1 MKKINIAK
9 FFRYSMSAL
18 MFPQIIMLTLNYILF
33 LPFQFRLESYDFI
46 LLFMPLLFYFLLSLA
61 FILRYI
67 KKIKYIKKDYK
78 MFFILQMIVFIK
90 YCEFLITLF
99 RK

>member
-9 FFRYSMSAL
+9 FFRYSMSA
-18 MFPQIIMLTLNYILF
+18 FPQIMILTLNYTSF
-33 LPFQFRLESYDFI
+33 LPFQFRLERYNFI
-46 LLFMPLLFYFLLSLA
+46 LLFVPLLFYFLLSLA

-78 MFFILQMIVFIK
+78 MFFILPF
-90 YCEFLITLF
+90 
-99 RK
+99 

>member
-9 FFRYSMSAL
+9 FFRYSMSTL
-18 MFPQIIMLTLNYILF
+18 MFPQIIILTLNYASF
-33 LPFQFRLESYDFI
+33 LPFQFRLKRYNVFI
-46 LLFMPLLFYFLLSLA
+46 LLFVPLLFYFLLSLA

-78 MFFILQMIVFIK
+78 MFFILPF
-90 YCEFLITLF
+90 
-99 RK
+99 